1 MAEFD
6 YEVVNGRKIRVRPV
20 ETVSE
25 VDENGYFFHLL
36 LHIWQFPQTAKSFYK
51 RIRTGRKSDR
61 KRTLSS
67 GLGKAVPLVK
77 PCIHREGA
85 SGAGGCHQCQYGRT
99 CAS

>member
-20 ETVSE
+20 ETVS
-25 VDENGYFFHLL
+25 
-36 LHIWQFPQTAKSFYK
+36 
-51 RIRTGRKSDR
+51 
-61 KRTLSS
+61 S
-67 GLGKAVPLVK
+67 GMGKAVPLVK

-85 SGAGGCHQCQYGRT
+85 SGAGGCHQYQYGRT

>member
-25 VDENGYFFHLL
+25 VDENGYFNRQPNHFTKG
-36 LHIWQFPQTAKSFYK
+36 FGP
-51 RIRTGRKSDR
+51 GENPVE
-61 KRTLSS
+61 S

-85 SGAGGCHQCQYGRT
+85 SGAGACHQCQYGRT

>member
-25 VDENGYFFHLL
+25 VDENGYFHRQPNHF
-36 LHIWQFPQTAKSFYK
+36 TK

-85 SGAGGCHQCQYGRT
+85 SGAGACHQCQYGRT

>member
-25 VDENGYFFHLL
+25 VDENGYFHRQPNHFTKGFGPGENP
-36 LHIWQFPQTAKSFYK
+36 IEK
-51 RIRTGRKSDR
+51 GRY
-61 KRTLSS
+61 

-85 SGAGGCHQCQYGRT
+85 SGAGGCHQYQYGRT